1 MGTRSQTAFA
11 LGSKQK
17 NRLGGRKEAKRAL
30 WAPYVRVEPGEVVK
44 TLLSNY
50 DTIF

>member
-1 MGTRSQTAFA
+1 MACNIPKEKKNEKNLLCGQAETAFA

-30 WAPYVRVEPGEVVK
+30 WAHLV
-44 TLLSNY
+44 
-50 DTIF
+50 